1 MARRALA
8 LMLSFPASLVAAP
21 VLAAPVAEVAGS
33 YAYTLDLPEGV
44 DAFDNPPFFELVPE
58 DPQPTGDGEV
68 AARNVQQEG
77 SFTTSLNPEL
87 LGPFEPLDPFI
98 GGVESLARADTQ
110 GAASLELGLLLLDIV
125 VTNGTDEDV
134 LVPLTVDYEL
144 AASALVDDPATEA
157 ASAAISLFVNPTDF
171 DFEPFVETLGF
182 DASGPGSDILAGSF
196 ETDLLLNPG
205 TQVLSIDLT
214 AAVSA
219 QAAPIPVPATLP
231 LLAAALGGLALGRRR
246 GRGLGGGKA

>member
-1 MARRALA
+1 MDRRALA

-21 VLAAPVAEVAGS
+21 VLAAPVAEVSGS

-44 DAFDNPPFFELVPE
+44 DAFDNPPFVVLVPE
-58 DPQPTGDGEV
+58 DPQPTGDGEL
-68 AARNVQQEG
+68 AARNVQEG

-98 GGVESLARADTQ
+98 GGVEGLARADTR
-110 GAASLELGLLLLDIV
+110 GAASLELSLLLLDVV

-246 GRGLGGGKA
+246 GLRLGGGKE